1 MRTLIVTL
9 LAACSLTAS
18 RQLFSQARAQAIA
31 AAFTKHKSVAKE
43 SHGVRR
49 EKYKD
54 VRSEPVVK
62 QNISDYS
69 GVYEVAELSYVL
81 RIQVGADGRV
91 HANGHDGGEGSRS
104 FELQDARIEGALL
117 TGTKVYPD
125 ASTERFEG
133 VFMMR
138 TERNS
143 PTDTGH
149 TTFGLGVLLRSPI
162 ERGGMTYDKL
172 FYQLKQ

>member
-9 LAACSLTAS
+9 LVACSLTGS

-54 VRSEPVVK
+54 VRSAPVVK
-62 QNISDYS
+62 QNIGDYA
-69 GVYEVAELSYVL
+69 GVYEVSELSYVL

-91 HANGHDGGEGSRS
+91 HANGHDGGEAPRP

-125 ASTERFEG
+125 GSTESLEG

-138 TERNS
+138 TEHNS

>member
-1 MRTLIVTL
+1 MRTLMITL

-18 RQLFSQARAQAIA
+18 RPLFSQARAQATA

-62 QNISDYS
+62 QNISGYS
-69 GVYEVAELSYVL
+69 GVYEVPELSYVL

-91 HANGHDGGEGSRS
+91 HANGHDGGEGSRP

-117 TGTKVYPD
+117 IGAKVYPD
-125 ASTERFEG
+125 GSTERFEG